1 MVSKGSRQKII
12 LVKVVAS
19 AKILMTAKIHI
30 SATFDYVFYVYV
42 RNAGTFFIF
51 ASICGLTV
59 VFVERLVPETKGRTL
74 EEIQASMNSS
84 LTGPPHK

>member
-1 MVSKGSRQKII
+1 MVSKCSMQKII

-19 AKILMTAKIHI
+19 AKISMTAKFHL
-30 SATFDYVFYVYV
+30 SATFDYVLYVYV

-59 VFVERLVPETKGRTL
+59 LFVERLVPETKGRTL

-84 LTGPPHK
+84 LVGTSHK